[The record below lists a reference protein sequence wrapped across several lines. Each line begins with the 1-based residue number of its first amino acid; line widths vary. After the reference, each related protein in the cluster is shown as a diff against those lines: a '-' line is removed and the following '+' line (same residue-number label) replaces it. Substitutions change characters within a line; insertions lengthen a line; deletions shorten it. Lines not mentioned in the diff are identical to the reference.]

1 MTNKELEA
9 AHKASLETAEQARK
23 ERDQWEGRLQVALE
37 NLQKDFDVESIE
49 QAEALLKALEAD
61 LTKAERKYATAL
73 NKFRKTYG
81 DELDV

>member
-9 AHKASLETAEQARK
+9 AHKASLETAERARK

-37 NLQKDFDVESIE
+37 ELLQ
-49 QAEALLKALEAD
+49 ALEAD

>member
-9 AHKASLETAEQARK
+9 AHKQTVEAAEQARK

-37 NLQKDFDVESIE
+37 NLQKDFDVENIE
-49 QAEALLKALEAD
+49 QAEALLQALEAD
-61 LTKAERKYATAL
+61 LSKAERKYTTAL